1 MDEDSAGRT
10 TPEPGLAQTEVATP
24 VTKDS
29 EASAECVVLGVTA
42 PLRTLAVRGGMVE
55 ADDVLSMP
63 ADRYMAAA
71 HRLVHEWSRIVPVAI
86 AIHKSLA
93 AGVEWPATLT
103 PELLDALLVHDHE
116 CLLARERLRAKEVAW
131 EQTQQALR
139 TRNADQDLDAVQA
152 HRAVRPEGMEPA
164 PAGSGAASREES
176 GRSGAP
182 QDREDRSESWGRD
195 R

>member
-1 MDEDSAGRT
+1 MDENRAGRT
-10 TPEPGLAQTEVATP
+10 TPEPGPAQTTVATA

-29 EASAECVVLGVTA
+29 EASAECVVLGVSA
-42 PLRTLAVRGGMVE
+42 PLRTLAVRGGMVG
-55 ADDVLSMP
+55 AGDGLSMP

-103 PELLDALLVHDHE
+103 PELLDVLLVHDHE
-116 CLLARERLRAKEVAW
+116 CLLARERLRAKQVAW
-131 EQTQQALR
+131 EQAQQALR
-139 TRNADQDLDAVQA
+139 ARNTDQDLDAAQA
-152 HRAVRPEGMEPA
+152 HRAVRPEGVEPA
-164 PAGSGAASREES
+164 PAGSGAANREES
-176 GRSGAP
+176 GQSGAP
-182 QDREDRSESWGRD
+182 QDREDRSEAIEWD

>member
-1 MDEDSAGRT
+1 MDEDRAGRA
-10 TPEPGLAQTEVATP
+10 TPESGPAQTVVATP

-42 PLRTLAVRGGMVE
+42 PLRTLAVRGGMVG
-55 ADDVLSMP
+55 AGDGLSMP

-71 HRLVHEWSRIVPVAI
+71 HRLVHEWSRIVPAAI

-103 PELLDALLVHDHE
+103 PELLDVLLVHDHE

-139 TRNADQDLDAVQA
+139 TRNADLDLDAEV
-152 HRAVRPEGMEPA
+152 HRAVRPEGVEPA
-164 PAGSGAASREES
+164 PAGSGAANREES

-182 QDREDRSESWGRD
+182 QDREDRSESIEWD

>member
-1 MDEDSAGRT
+1 MDEDRAGRT
-10 TPEPGLAQTEVATP
+10 TPEPEPAQTAVATA

-42 PLRTLAVRGGMVE
+42 PLRTLAVRGGMVG
-55 ADDVLSMP
+55 AGDGLSMP

-103 PELLDALLVHDHE
+103 PELLDVLLVHDHE
-116 CLLARERLRAKEVAW
+116 CLLARERLQAKEVAW

-139 TRNADQDLDAVQA
+139 TRNADQDLDAEV
-152 HRAVRPEGMEPA
+152 HRAVRPEGVEPA
-164 PAGSGAASREES
+164 PAGSGAANREES

-182 QDREDRSESWGRD
+182 QGREDRSESIEWD